1 MLKEGDRITLNG
13 HGYTLGEKI
22 GGGLEGTVFNLAS
35 SEDTEVDCSKFA
47 VKIINSADLGKEQY
61 RTVYNRIRCLKHLG
75 DTNKELRKRMSLPR
89 EIVGNDLGYV
99 MKKMVGGESLKKYLD
114 PSDQDFKE
122 WYRDRYTLN
131 NRYNL
136 IAGIFDSLREIH
148 ISGLIFTD
156 LSPNNI
162 MVKTSPE
169 GYTVFFIDTDNLR
182 SRDDPYTGV
191 LGTPGY
197 MAPEIYR
204 KEVPCKI
211 GEYEHIGS
219 GTPVKN
225 LLSTVGKIS
234 ADSDIFSAAVIAFQL
249 LTLHHPFVGDEIDYG
264 TPEDEERAYRIDT
277 DYIFKEGTRN
287 ISTAHLVPAF
297 EQITTP
303 EIRRLFYRTFVDG
316 VREPSLRP
324 TDQEFL
330 EAFVAAKDSMTVCS
344 DCGFTTIYSRPGT
357 LCLGCD
363 SALGPLPVLKIIQ
376 VFSNLSPEDVLSKK
390 VPVKNDGEQL
400 TEDRKPYLVS
410 RVVLTPGMEKKL
422 YLRNFE
428 QRRNRGDVVASM
440 KMSSDGMVSMR
451 FASGRYPDAAII
463 TNKTDRIKRFPES
476 TQLFSANGHRIRFEE
491 YPGSDSVTYCR
502 LEGEFTW
509 E

>member
-13 HGYTLGEKI
+13 HGYRLGEKI

-35 SEDTEVDCSKFA
+35 SEDTQIDCSKFV
-47 VKIINSADLGKEQY
+47 VKIINSANLSKDQY
-61 RTVYNRIRCLKHLG
+61 HTVYNRIRNLKHLG

-99 MKKMVGGESLKKYLD
+99 MKKMTGGESLKKYLD
-114 PSDQDFKE
+114 PFDQDFKE
-122 WYRDRYTLN
+122 WYRDRYTLS

-182 SRDDPYTGV
+182 SRDDPYSGV

-204 KEVPCKI
+204 KDIPDKI
-211 GEYEHIGS
+211 GEYEQTRE

-225 LLSTVGKIS
+225 LLSRVGKIS
-234 ADSDIFSAAVIAFQL
+234 VDSDIFSAAVIAFQL
-249 LTLHHPFVGDEIDYG
+249 LTLHHPFVGDEIDSG
-264 TPEDEERAYRIDT
+264 TPEDEERAYRIET
-277 DYIFKEGTRN
+277 DYIFKEGTSN
-287 ISTAHLVPAF
+287 VSTAHLVPAF

-303 EIRRLFYRTFVDG
+303 EIRKLFRRTFVDG
-316 VREPSLRP
+316 IREPSLRP

-330 EAFVAAKDSMTVCS
+330 DAFLSAKDNMTVCP
-344 DCGFTTIYSRPGT
+344 DCGFTTIYSRSGMP
-357 LCLGCD
+357 CLGCD
-363 SALGPLPVLKIIQ
+363 APLGPLPVLRISQI
-376 VFSNLSPEDVLSKK
+376 FSNLSPEDVLSKK
-390 VPVKNDGEQL
+390 VPRREESEIL
-400 TEDRKPYLVS
+400 AEDRKCYLIS
-410 RVVLTPGMEKKL
+410 KVVLTPGMEKKL
-422 YLRNFE
+422 HLRNFE
-428 QRRNRGDVVASM
+428 QRRNRGEVVASV
-440 KMSSDGMVSMR
+440 KFTSDGMVSMKL
-451 FASGRYPDAAII
+451 ASGRYPNASIVTI
-463 TNKTDRIKRFPES
+463 KTNRTKQFPES
-476 TQLFSANGHRIRFEE
+476 TQLFSAAGHAIRFEE
-491 YPGSDSVTYCR
+491 YPDSDAVTYCR